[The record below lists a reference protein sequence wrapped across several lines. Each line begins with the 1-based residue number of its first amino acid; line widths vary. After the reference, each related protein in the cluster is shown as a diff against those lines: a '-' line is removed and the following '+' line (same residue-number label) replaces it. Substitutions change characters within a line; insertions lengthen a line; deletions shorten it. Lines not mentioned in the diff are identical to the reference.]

1 MRLLC
6 LPYSGGSAMF
16 YARWRRLLPS
26 WIDVRPVEWPGRGA
40 RMDEPLATDPHVL
53 AAKLAGELGGQL
65 DGPYALFGHSL
76 GAVIAFELAHGLL
89 DRGAA
94 APAVLFAS
102 GAEAPAVRDGSR
114 WREPLSDDALMQ
126 ELRNLQ
132 GTPDEALSNADLMRS
147 ALPVLRAD
155 FLMCGAY
162 VYRPRRPLPCPVH
175 VFAGADDETGREAL
189 ETWRRE
195 TSASFTLDVLPG
207 HHFFIHTQQAELI
220 ERIGAALAR
229 RSGRSTDLHRSED
242 HEHVLRPATH

>member
-1 MRLLC
+1 
-6 LPYSGGSAMF
+6 MF

-53 AAKLAGELGGQL
+53 AAKLASELGGQL

-132 GTPDEALSNADLMRS
+132 GTPDEALSNAELMRS

-162 VYRPRRPLPCPVH
+162 VYRPRRALPCPVH
-175 VFAGADDETGREAL
+175 VFAGADDETDREAL

-229 RSGRSTDLHRSED
+229 RSGRSIDLHRSED

>member
-114 WREPLSDDALMQ
+114 WREPLSDDALKQ
-126 ELRNLQ
+126 ELRHLQ
-132 GTPDEALSNADLMRS
+132 GTPDEALSNAELMRS

-175 VFAGADDETGREAL
+175 VFAGAGDETGREAL

-207 HHFFIHTQQAELI
+207 RHFFIHTQQAELI
-220 ERIGAALAR
+220 ERIGAALAL
-229 RSGRSTDLHRSED
+229 RSGRSIDLHRS
-242 HEHVLRPATH
+242 